1 MDPYKLALALIG
13 LALIGATW
21 LPHLLKRHPVTFPIV
36 YVTLGIVLYAL
47 PLQLPDPDPLKYGV
61 ATERLTE
68 LAVLVALVGAG
79 LRIDTPFG
87 WRRWAPTWRL
97 LGLTMPLCI
106 LAGAWLG
113 HSMLGLGLASALL
126 LGAVLAPTDPVLASD
141 VQVGGPGEGREDPVR
156 FSLTSEAGL
165 NDGLAFPFVWLA
177 IALSLVIGG
186 AQADGAGSGWLELY
200 WLDTGWLKSAWFM
213 RWLWLDVVWRV
224 GGGVVIGWLVGYAL
238 MHLIFRTRPEAQLSR
253 TSDGLAALAITLF
266 VYGVAEL
273 CHAYGFLSV
282 FVAALVIRHYTRSH
296 EYHETLNLFAE
307 QCERL
312 LTALLLILLGGTV
325 SIGILGPLLWIDVV
339 FALVF
344 VLLVRPLLGWISLA
358 RSTLS
363 TRERWVVSVFG
374 IRGMGSFYYLAF
386 AFNHGRFDDHPR
398 LWAIVTLVVLLSVL
412 VHGISAHGVM
422 ARLDAWRTRR
432 GHVPKPAAGT
442 TGHAHSAPKSH

>member
-21 LPHLLKRHPVTFPIV
+21 LPHLLKRQPVTFPIV
-36 YVTLGIVLYAL
+36 YVTLGMVLYAL
-47 PLQLPDPDPLKYGV
+47 PLPLPDPDPFEYSAV
-61 ATERLTE
+61 AERLTE
-68 LAVLVALVGAG
+68 LVVLVALVGAG

-141 VQVGGPGEGREDPVR
+141 VQVGGPGEGKEDPVR
-156 FSLTSEAGL
+156 FALTSEAGL

-177 IALSLVIGG
+177 IALSLLVGG
-186 AQADGAGSGWLELY
+186 AEPGGAHPDWFGSGW
-200 WLDTGWLKSAWFM
+200 FV
-213 RWLWLDVVWRV
+213 RWLWIDVAWRV
-224 GGGVVIGWLVGYAL
+224 GGGVLIGWVVGYGL
-238 MHLIFRTRPEAQLSR
+238 MHVIFRTRTEAQLSR

-273 CHAYGFLSV
+273 CQTYGFLAV
-282 FVAALVIRHYTRSH
+282 FVAALVIRHHTRSH
-296 EYHETLNLFAE
+296 EYHGTLNLFAE

-325 SIGILGPLLWIDVV
+325 SIGILGPLRWVDGAY
-339 FALVF
+339 ALVF
-344 VLLVRPLLGWISLA
+344 VLLVRPLAGWLSLA
-358 RSTLS
+358 RSSLS

-386 AFNHGRFDDHPR
+386 AFNNGRFDDHPR

-412 VHGISAHGVM
+412 LHGISAQGVM
-422 ARLDAWRTRR
+422 ARLDAWRSRR
-432 GHVPKPAAGT
+432 GHGRGPQPEAGT
-442 TGHAHSAPKSH
+442 SRPPTSAPESR